1 MPTTSDDEEQL
12 IRALALQNAV
22 QYGGR
27 AEAGAVLGKLLALNP
42 DLRAAV
48 KHLVPTVT
56 ALVAEVN
63 TLSLDEQ
70 RDRLKTL
77 RLPAIEAEPRRVE
90 VPQLPPLPHVQR
102 YPVVHVRFAPN
113 PDGPLHLGNSRAVI
127 LCDEYAKMYRG
138 RFTLRF
144 DDSDPRTKSPIP
156 EAYDWIRDDLAWLG
170 VECHDEVY
178 QSDRL
183 EIYYRYAE
191 QLLAMNAAYVC
202 TCTPASFRQ
211 LTLNHR
217 ACPCRSLSASV
228 NRQRWDHMLDGTYQ
242 SGEVVVKIKT
252 DLAHPNPAVR
262 DWSAL
267 RIIDAQQF
275 PHPRTGS
282 RYRVWP
288 LFNFC
293 CGVDDHDLQISHI
306 LRGKEH
312 LTNMER
318 QCYMYEHLGWTY
330 PDAIHYGRLKIGD
343 VALSKSKTRKG
354 IDDGRYHGWDDP
366 RLGTLKALRRRGFTP
381 AAIRQL
387 IIAVGPKPVD
397 VTLSWENFEALN
409 RKLIDPIAD
418 RYAFVADP
426 VTLTVKGVDRRYTYD
441 QPRHPSF
448 PERGRREIS
457 VPPTNGVVTIL
468 TAADDVKDVPHG
480 TLIRLMGL
488 FNVRVESVKGDE
500 VNASFH
506 SEAYVDAKAV
516 GASLIQWV
524 PIDLGVPTTVV
535 MPEHS
540 LVEGVAEPA
549 SNQLR
554 KGSVVQ
560 FERFGFVRIDD
571 VTDRI
576 VAYYAHK

>member
-1 MPTTSDDEEQL
+1 MTSNDDEQL
-12 IRALALQNAV
+12 IRVLALQNAV

-27 AEAGAVLGKLLALNP
+27 AEAKAVLGKLLALKP
-42 DLRAAV
+42 DLRGSV
-48 KHLVPTVT
+48 KRLVPTVT
-56 ALVAEVN
+56 ALVAAVN
-63 TLSLDEQ
+63 TLSLDAQ
-70 RDRLKTL
+70 RETL
-77 RLPAIEAEPRRVE
+77 TTLTPTAAVDEPRHIE
-90 VPQLPPLPHVQR
+90 VKRLPPLPNVQR

-113 PDGPLHLGNSRAVI
+113 PDGPLHLGNGRAVI
-127 LCDEYAKMYRG
+127 LCDEYAKMYGG

-144 DDSDPRTKSPIP
+144 DDSDPRTKPPIP

-170 VECHDEVY
+170 VECHDVVY

-183 EIYYRYAE
+183 ELYYRYVE

-202 TCTPASFRQ
+202 TCTPPSFRH
-211 LTLNHR
+211 LALNHR

-228 NRQRWDHMLDGTYQ
+228 NRQRWDRMLDGTYQ
-242 SGEVVVKIKT
+242 SGEAVVKIKT
-252 DLAHPNPAVR
+252 DLEHPNPAVR

-267 RIIDAQQF
+267 RVIDAQQF

-318 QCYMYEHLGWTY
+318 QRYMYAHLGWTY

-354 IDDGRYHGWDDP
+354 IEDGRYHGWDDP

-381 AAIRQL
+381 SAIRQL
-387 IIAVGPKPVD
+387 INAVGPKPVD

-426 VTLTVKGVDRRYTYD
+426 VTMTVNGVDRCYHYD

-448 PERGRREIS
+448 AERGRRRIH
-457 VPPTNGVVTIL
+457 VTPSHGTVAIL
-468 TAADDVKDVPHG
+468 TAADDVTDVPHG
-480 TLIRLMGL
+480 TLLRLMGL
-488 FNVRVESVKGDE
+488 FNVHVDSANGGE
-500 VNASFH
+500 VSATFH
-506 SEAYVDAKAV
+506 SEAYVDAKNV

-524 PIDLGVPTTVV
+524 PVGLGVPTTVV
-535 MPEHS
+535 MPDCT
-540 LVEGVAEPA
+540 LVEGVSEPSSA
-549 SNQLR
+549 QLR
-554 KGSVVQ
+554 RDHIVQ
-560 FERFGFVRIDD
+560 FERFGFVRIDE

>member
-1 MPTTSDDEEQL
+1 LRSDDEEQL
-12 IRALALQNAV
+12 IRTLALQNAV
-22 QYGGR
+22 QYGGK
-27 AEAGAVLGKLLALNP
+27 AEARAVLGKLLALKPN
-42 DLRAAV
+42 LRDAA

-63 TLSLDEQ
+63 AMPLDAQ
-70 RDRLKTL
+70 RETLKTL
-77 RLPAIEAEPRRVE
+77 WPTATVDEPRQTE
-90 VPQLPPLPHVQR
+90 MKQLPPLPNVQR
-102 YPVVHVRFAPN
+102 YPLVHVRFAPN

-127 LCDEYAKMYRG
+127 LCDEYAKMYGG

-144 DDSDPRTKSPIP
+144 DDSDPRTKPPIP
-156 EAYDWIRDDLAWLG
+156 EAYDWIRADLAWLD

-191 QLLAMNAAYVC
+191 QLIEMNAAYVC
-202 TCTPASFRQ
+202 TCTPASFRR
-211 LTLNHR
+211 LSLNHR
-217 ACPCRSLSASV
+217 ACPCRTLSASA
-228 NRQRWDHMLDGTYQ
+228 NRQRWDRMLDGTSQ
-242 SGEVVVKIKT
+242 SGEAVVKIKT

-293 CGVDDHDLQISHI
+293 CAVDDHDLQISHI

-318 QCYMYEHLGWTY
+318 QRYMYEHLGWAY

-366 RLGTLKALRRRGFTP
+366 RLGTLKALRRRGFKP

-387 IIAVGPKPVD
+387 ILAIGPKPVD
-397 VTLSWENFEALN
+397 VTLSWKNFEALN

-426 VTLTVKGVDRRYTYD
+426 VTMTVVGVDRCYHYD

-448 PERGRREIS
+448 PERGRRGI
-457 VPPTNGVVTIL
+457 PVTPSHGAVTLL
-468 TAADDVKDVPHG
+468 TAADDVKDVPPE

-488 FNVRVESVKGDE
+488 FNVHVESVKGDE
-500 VNASFH
+500 VNATFH

-516 GASLIQWV
+516 GAPLIQWV
-524 PIDLGVPTTVV
+524 PVDSSVPTTVV
-535 MPEHS
+535 MPDHTI
-540 LVEGVAEPA
+540 VEGLSEPS

-554 KGSVVQ
+554 RGCIVQ

-571 VTDRI
+571 VTDRL